1 MDFKFSEDSCI
12 KCDSSLRSE
21 FYKKR
26 EKENAA
32 YEKLVSHPS
41 SKKFFLAEEPFSLLE
56 LPIVA
61 IDKIW
66 HQLCEGC
73 DDVQK
78 FYLGNQIINTIFPN
92 FNFSSSFHT
101 S

>member
-1 MDFKFSEDSCI
+1 LSNSAEKKSVFSGQNIMDFKFSEDSCI

-32 YEKLVSHPS
+32 YEKLVSPPS

-66 HQLCEGC
+66 HQLCEWC

-78 FYLGNQIINTIFPN
+78 IYLGN
-92 FNFSSSFHT
+92 
-101 S
+101 